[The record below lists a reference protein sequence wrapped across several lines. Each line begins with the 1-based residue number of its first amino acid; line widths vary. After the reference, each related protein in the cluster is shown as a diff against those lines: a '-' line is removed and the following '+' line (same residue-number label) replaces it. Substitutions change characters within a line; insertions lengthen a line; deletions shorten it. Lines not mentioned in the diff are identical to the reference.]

1 MNAVTSKLVDIKAP
15 ENQEEGTRSRIA
27 RWLKQ
32 PGDSVKFDEP
42 LVELETD
49 KVAMEV
55 AAPADGVLAEIL
67 LTEETDV
74 EPGALLG
81 RIDATPK
88 QDAPKQNSDAA
99 ATEQSAPAA
108 RETGLSTGGE
118 APKSPS
124 GESPAETDRR
134 QRLSPLV
141 KRLIKL
147 HDVDPADI
155 QGSGIGGRVCRED
168 ILAYVD
174 KREAAPGKPQ
184 VTETPAPSP
193 ATPAGSSDW
202 VPHDSMRRRIAEHMV
217 NSLTTAPHVTSVF
230 EADFSRI
237 IAHRKRHKAD
247 FEARGVK
254 LTFTAYFVAAL
265 AEAVRAVPTVN
276 SRFHEQ
282 GLEVFKD
289 VNVGVG
295 TALGDKG
302 LIVPVIHMVQTLN
315 LLGIAERL
323 QAMTEKARTG
333 KIEPADVRGG
343 TITISNHG
351 VSGSLVATPIII
363 NQPQSAILGI
373 GKLEKRVCVMEVDGQ
388 DSIQIRPK
396 AFVTLTIDHRVLDGH
411 QTNTCLARLIEVIEN
426 WPEDGA

>member
-1 MNAVTSKLVDIKAP
+1 MNAVTTRLVDIKAP
-15 ENQEEGTRSRIA
+15 ENQEEGTRSRLA

-32 PGDSVKFDEP
+32 PGDTVSFDEP

-55 AAPADGVLAEIL
+55 AAPADGILAEIL
-67 LTEETDV
+67 LTEEADV

-81 RIDATPK
+81 RIDTTPK
-88 QDAPKQNSDAA
+88 QDSDAA

-108 RETGLSTGGE
+108 RETGPSTGGE
-118 APKSPS
+118 VPKAPS

-168 ILAYVD
+168 ILSYVD
-174 KREAAPGKPQ
+174 KREATPQ
-184 VTETPAPSP
+184 TPQATPSTVPSPAPS
-193 ATPAGSSDW
+193 AGASDW
-202 VPHDSMRRRIAEHMV
+202 VPHDTMRRRIAEHMV
-217 NSLTTAPHVTSVF
+217 DSLMKTAPHVTSVF

-302 LIVPVIHMVQTLN
+302 LIVPVIHKVQTLN

-333 KIEPADVRGG
+333 KIDPADVRGG

-373 GKLEKRVCVMEVDGQ
+373 GKLEKRVSVMEVDGQ

-411 QTNTCLARLIEVIEN
+411 QTNTCLARLVEVIEN